1 MPAAPSHRNDPLPS
15 GPGARTL
22 GLIGAPSDVAA
33 GTRGANLG
41 PEALRVAGL
50 ESALTRMGYGVHDH
64 GNVAGPTNPSRPAV
78 DGWRH
83 FEETLAWCRAARDA
97 VAKSL
102 AADETPIL
110 LGGDH
115 SLSIGSVAAV
125 ARHCARRQQPLSVLW
140 LDAHADFNTHE
151 TSPSGNV
158 HGMPVAVLCGDGHRD
173 LLDLGHATPMVDAA
187 EVYQLGIRSVDS
199 VEKRRIVER
208 GLVIHDMRRIDEIG
222 MRAAMD
228 QVLGAVAR
236 TGGHLH
242 VSFDLDFVD
251 PDVAP
256 GVGTPVLGGPSWRE
270 AQLCMEMI
278 HDSGLL
284 GSLDVVEVNPALD
297 IHNRTAELAV
307 KLVKSLLG
315 ETILARVV

>member
-1 MPAAPSHRNDPLPS
+1 MPAATSHRNAPTDPAFV
-15 GPGARTL
+15 ARTL
-22 GLIGAPSDVAA
+22 ALVGAPSDVAA
-33 GTRGANLG
+33 GTRGTNLG

-50 ESALTRMGYGVHDH
+50 ETALTRMGYTVRDQ
-64 GNVAGPTNPSRPAV
+64 GNVAGPTNPLKPAV

-83 FEETLAWCRAARDA
+83 FDETLAWCRVVRDA
-97 VAKSL
+97 VADAL
-102 AADETPIL
+102 DRDATPIL
-110 LGGDH
+110 MGGDH

-125 ARHCARRQQPLSVLW
+125 ARHCDRHGIPLSVLW

-158 HGMPVAVLCGDGHRD
+158 HGMPVAVMCGDGHAD
-173 LLDLGHATPMVDAA
+173 LLDLGHALPMIDPGRVHQ
-187 EVYQLGIRSVDS
+187 VGIRSVDT
-199 VEKRRIVER
+199 VERRRIVER
-208 GLVIHDMRRIDEIG
+208 GLRVHDMRRIDERG
-222 MRAAMD
+222 MRTVMAE
-228 QVLGAVAR
+228 VLDTIAR

-256 GVGTPVLGGPSWRE
+256 GVGTPVLGGPTWRE

-284 GSLDVVEVNPALD
+284 GSLDVVEINPALD

-307 KLVKSLLG
+307 ALVKSLFG
-315 ETILARVV
+315 ETILAKVV

>member
-1 MPAAPSHRNDPLPS
+1 MPAPLSHRNDPPAS

-33 GTRGANLG
+33 GTRGTNLG

-50 ESALTRMGYGVHDH
+50 DSALARMGYGVHDH

-83 FEETLAWCRAARDA
+83 FDETLAWCRAVRDA
-97 VAKSL
+97 VAASL
-102 AADETPIL
+102 DGDETPIL
-110 LGGDH
+110 MGGDH
-115 SLSIGSVAAV
+115 SLSIGSVAAA
-125 ARHCARRQQPLSVLW
+125 ARHCARRQQPLAVLW

-158 HGMPVAVLCGDGHRD
+158 HGMPVAVMCGDGHPD
-173 LLDLGHATPMVDAA
+173 LLDLGHATPMIDPCRVFQ
-187 EVYQLGIRSVDS
+187 VGIRSVDT
-199 VEKRRIVER
+199 VEQRRIVES
-208 GLVIHDMRRIDEIG
+208 GLVIHDMRRIDEVG
-222 MRAAMD
+222 MRAVMAE
-228 QVLGAVAR
+228 VLEAIAR

-256 GVGTPVLGGPSWRE
+256 GVGTPVLGGPTWRE

-284 GSLDVVEVNPALD
+284 GSLDVVEINPALD

-307 KLVKSLLG
+307 ELVKSLFG
-315 ETILARVV
+315 ETILARVI

>member
-1 MPAAPSHRNDPLPS
+1 MPTATTHRNAPTS
-15 GPGARTL
+15 AARSARQL

-50 ESALTRMGYGVHDH
+50 ESALTRMGYGVHDY
-64 GNVAGPTNPSRPAV
+64 GNLAGPTNPLRAAV

-83 FEETLAWCRAARDA
+83 FDETLAWCRAVRDA
-97 VAKSL
+97 VASAL
-102 AADETPIL
+102 DRDETPIL
-110 LGGDH
+110 MGGDH

-125 ARHCARRQQPLSVLW
+125 ARHCARKGTPLSVLW

-158 HGMPVAVLCGDGHRD
+158 HGMPVAVLCGDGHGD
-173 LLDLGHATPMVDAA
+173 LLDLGHATPMIDPERVFQ
-187 EVYQLGIRSVDS
+187 VGIRSVDT
-199 VEKRRIVER
+199 VEKERIVDS
-208 GLVIHDMRRIDEIG
+208 GLVIHDMRRIDEVG
-222 MRAAMD
+222 MRAVMAE
-228 QVLGAVAR
+228 VLENIAR

-256 GVGTPVLGGPSWRE
+256 GVGTPVLGGPTWRE

-284 GSLDVVEVNPALD
+284 GSLDVVEINPALD

-307 KLVKSLLG
+307 ELIKSLFG

>member
-1 MPAAPSHRNDPLPS
+1 MPADTSHRNDPTGLTAI
-15 GPGARTL
+15 ARTL

-33 GTRGANLG
+33 GTRGTNLG

-50 ESALTRMGYGVHDH
+50 ETALTRMGYDVRDH
-64 GNVAGPTNPSRPAV
+64 GNVAGPTNPARPAV

-83 FEETLAWCRAARDA
+83 FDETIAWCQGVRDA
-97 VAKSL
+97 VAGAL
-102 AADETPIL
+102 DRDETPIL
-110 LGGDH
+110 MGGDH

-125 ARHCARRQQPLSVLW
+125 ARHCDRHGIPLSVLW

-158 HGMPVAVLCGDGHRD
+158 HGMPVAVMCGDGHRA
-173 LLDLGHATPMVDAA
+173 LLDIGHVIPMLEPGRLHPV
-187 EVYQLGIRSVDS
+187 GIRSVDTA
-199 VEKRRIVER
+199 ERRRIVDR
-208 GLVIHDMRRIDEIG
+208 GLRVHDMRRIDEHG
-222 MRAAMD
+222 MRAVMAE
-228 QVLGAVAR
+228 VLECIAR

-256 GVGTPVLGGPSWRE
+256 GVGTPVLGGPTWRE

-284 GSLDVVEVNPALD
+284 GSLDVVEINPALD

-307 KLVKSLLG
+307 ALIKSLLG
-315 ETILARVV
+315 ETILAKVV

>member
-1 MPAAPSHRNDPLPS
+1 MPAATTHRNAPPS
-15 GPGARTL
+15 FEPVARRL

-41 PEALRVAGL
+41 PEALRVEAL
-50 ESALTRMGYGVHDH
+50 ETALTRMGYDVRDH
-64 GNVAGPTNPSRPAV
+64 GNLTGPTNPSHPAV

-83 FEETLAWCRAARDA
+83 FDETLAWCRAVRDT
-97 VAKSL
+97 VATAL
-102 AADETPIL
+102 DRDETPIL

-125 ARHCARRQQPLSVLW
+125 ARHCARQGRPLSVLW

-158 HGMPVAVLCGDGHRD
+158 HGMPVAVMCGDGHPD
-173 LLDLGHATPMVDAA
+173 LLDLGHATPMIDPARVFQ
-187 EVYQLGIRSVDS
+187 VGVRSVDS

-208 GLVIHDMRRIDEIG
+208 GLVIHDMRRIDEVG
-222 MRAAMD
+222 MRGVMTE
-228 QVLGAVAR
+228 VLETIDR

-256 GVGTPVLGGPSWRE
+256 GVGTPVLGGPTWRE

-284 GSLDVVEVNPALD
+284 GSLDVVEINPALD

-307 KLVKSLLG
+307 ELIKSLFG
-315 ETILARVV
+315 ETILARVG

>member
-1 MPAAPSHRNDPLPS
+1 MPAATTHRNAPPS
-15 GPGARTL
+15 FEPVARRL

-41 PEALRVAGL
+41 PEALRVAAL
-50 ESALTRMGYGVHDH
+50 ETALTRMRYDVRDH
-64 GNVAGPTNPSRPAV
+64 GNLTGPTNPSRPAV

-83 FEETLAWCRAARDA
+83 FDETLAWCRAVRDT
-97 VAKSL
+97 VATAL
-102 AADETPIL
+102 DRDETPIL

-125 ARHCARRQQPLSVLW
+125 ARHCARQGRPLSVLW

-158 HGMPVAVLCGDGHRD
+158 HGMPVAVMCGDGHPD
-173 LLDLGHATPMVDAA
+173 LLDLGHATPMIDPARVFQ
-187 EVYQLGIRSVDS
+187 VGVRSVDS

-208 GLVIHDMRRIDEIG
+208 GLVIHDMRRIDEVG
-222 MRAAMD
+222 MRGVMTE
-228 QVLGAVAR
+228 VLETIDR

-256 GVGTPVLGGPSWRE
+256 GVGTPVLGGPTWRE

-284 GSLDVVEVNPALD
+284 GSLDVVEINPALD

-307 KLVKSLLG
+307 ELIKSLFG
-315 ETILARVV
+315 ETILARVG

>member
-1 MPAAPSHRNDPLPS
+1 V
-15 GPGARTL
+15 ARRL

-41 PEALRVAGL
+41 PEAMRVAGL
-50 ESALTRMGYGVHDH
+50 ETALTRMGCDVRDH
-64 GNVAGPTNPSRPAV
+64 GDLTVPINRSRPPV
-78 DGWRH
+78 DGSRH
-83 FEETLAWCRAARDA
+83 FDETLAWCRAVRDA
-97 VAKSL
+97 VAIAL
-102 AADETPIL
+102 DRNETPIL

-125 ARHCARRQQPLSVLW
+125 ARHCARQGKPLSVLW
-140 LDAHADFNTHE
+140 LDAHADFNTHK

-158 HGMPVAVLCGDGHRD
+158 HGMPVAVMCGDGHPD
-173 LLDLGHATPMVDAA
+173 LLDLGHAIPMIDPDRVF
-187 EVYQLGIRSVDS
+187 EVGIRSVDR
-199 VEKRRIVER
+199 VEKRRIIER
-208 GLVIHDMRRIDEIG
+208 GLVVHDMRRIDEVG
-222 MRAAMD
+222 MRAVMTE
-228 QVLGAVAR
+228 VLETIAR

-256 GVGTPVLGGPSWRE
+256 GVGTPVLGGPTWRE
-270 AQLCMEMI
+270 AHLCMEMI

-284 GSLDVVEVNPALD
+284 GSLDVVEINPALD

-307 KLVKSLLG
+307 ELVQSLFS
-315 ETILARVV
+315 ETILAKVV